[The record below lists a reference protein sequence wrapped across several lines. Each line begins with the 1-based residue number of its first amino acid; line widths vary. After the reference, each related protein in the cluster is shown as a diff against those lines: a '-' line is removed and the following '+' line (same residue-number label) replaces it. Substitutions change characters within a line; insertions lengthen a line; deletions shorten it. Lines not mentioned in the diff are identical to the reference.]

1 MRDNKLYTPVG
12 VKDMLFE
19 ECDNK
24 RNITHKIG
32 EIFRCFGYRQVET
45 PTFEYM
51 EVFSDE
57 KLGGTKQKEMFRFF
71 DKDGSTLAL
80 RTDMTPPIARIAS
93 TNFADKK
100 DETMRFSYF
109 GNTFRY
115 NEEYQG
121 KQREFYQAGV
131 ELLGIDSADADGEVL
146 AVAINS
152 LLEAGLSDFRII
164 VGNVAFFKGILE
176 ETGLSEEICKQLQMR
191 IAYRDY
197 VSVENMVTQYD
208 IPESIRQLFIEL
220 PKLVGTLEVLA
231 YAKRLTKNRT
241 AKRAIS
247 RLQELYQI
255 LRCYH
260 IEEYVT
266 FDLGMVGQLN
276 YYTGIIFRGYVDD
289 SGYSILSGGRY
300 DNLVAQYGTDMPA
313 VGMVLKL
320 NEVLFAMQKQGIVIE
335 EKKAKTLVAFTE
347 QGRQKAIEI
356 SNIYRRSGMYVEMS
370 LLGEDVAK
378 NMAYAQ
384 SKQMSHVLYFV
395 DSETVKV
402 ISLADE
408 MGGFTAEIAVSE
420 LILPN
425 VEEGTI

>member
-1 MRDNKLYTPVG
+1 MP
-12 VKDMLFE
+12 
-19 ECDNK
+19 
-24 RNITHKIG
+24 
-32 EIFRCFGYRQVET
+32 
-45 PTFEYM
+45 
-51 EVFSDE
+51 
-57 KLGGTKQKEMFRFF
+57 
-71 DKDGSTLAL
+71 
-80 RTDMTPPIARIAS
+80 
-93 TNFADKK
+93 
-100 DETMRFSYF
+100 
-109 GNTFRY
+109 
-115 NEEYQG
+115 
-121 KQREFYQAGV
+121 
-131 ELLGIDSADADGEVL
+131 
-146 AVAINS
+146 
-152 LLEAGLSDFRII
+152 
-164 VGNVAFFKGILE
+164 
-176 ETGLSEEICKQLQMR
+176 
-191 IAYRDY
+191 
-197 VSVENMVTQYD
+197 EN
-208 IPESIRQLFIEL
+208 IRQLFIEL

-247 RLQELYQI
+247 RLQDLYHI

-320 NEVLFAMQKQGIVIE
+320 NEVLFAIQKQGVVIE
-335 EKKAKTLVAFTE
+335 EKKAKTLVAFME
-347 QGRQKAIEI
+347 EGRQKAIEI
-356 SNIYRRSGMYVEMS
+356 ANIYRRSGMYVEMS
-370 LLGEDVAK
+370 LLGDNIAK

-384 SKQMSHVLYFV
+384 SKQMSHVLYFM
-395 DSETVKV
+395 DSENMKV

-425 VEEGTI
+425 VEEEQQ